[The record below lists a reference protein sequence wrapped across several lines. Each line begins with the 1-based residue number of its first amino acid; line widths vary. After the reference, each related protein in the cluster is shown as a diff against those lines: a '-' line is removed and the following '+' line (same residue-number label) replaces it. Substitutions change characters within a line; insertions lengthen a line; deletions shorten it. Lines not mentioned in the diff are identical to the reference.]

1 MVCVVRDMTIV
12 NKDQSLS
19 IKDLNCSC
27 QNDTVQL
34 HFSKELMT
42 SESEE

>member
-19 IKDLNCSC
+19 IKDLNQGSSFIKFVWICFPGY
-27 QNDTVQL
+27 NL
-34 HFSKELMT
+34 ELK
-42 SESEE
+42 